1 MNPPFPGSSGLG
13 TPFAV
18 IGEEMTPLN
27 REAQPVPPV
36 VKRVLSY
43 FMRNP
48 QAADDLEGIARWRLL
63 DELIR
68 SRVEETRHALAWLV
82 ARGFLLER
90 VAGADPVFTLN
101 PEKID
106 EARRLLEHEST
117 RAHDTE

>member
-1 MNPPFPGSSGLG
+1 
-13 TPFAV
+13 
-18 IGEEMTPLN
+18 MTPLN

-36 VKRVLSY
+36 VKQVLSY

-90 VAGADPVFTLN
+90 DAGSTDPVFTLN
-101 PEKID
+101 PEKVV
-106 EARRLLEHEST
+106 EARHLLEHEPT
-117 RAHDTE
+117 RGHDTE